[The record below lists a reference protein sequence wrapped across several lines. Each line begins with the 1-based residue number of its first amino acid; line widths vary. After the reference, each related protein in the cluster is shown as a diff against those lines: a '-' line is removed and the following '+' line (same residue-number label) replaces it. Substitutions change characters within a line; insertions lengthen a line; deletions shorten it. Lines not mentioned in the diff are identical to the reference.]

1 MAPLGSSV
9 AEGTWQRSHLRR
21 ADPNVSICWN
31 YGYLCIDGSCS
42 DWPWVEP
49 VVVKGEMAR
58 PGVEQTHVTMQSI
71 KDNDSGLSNRQQC
84 LGGHA
89 QSIHEGGVSF
99 STAGGGSLYFPFGY
113 VGQYGQANGQYQ
125 YDTCNLIGG

>member
-1 MAPLGSSV
+1 
-9 AEGTWQRSHLRR
+9 
-21 ADPNVSICWN
+21 
-31 YGYLCIDGSCS
+31 
-42 DWPWVEP
+42 
-49 VVVKGEMAR
+49 MAR

-113 VGQYGQANGQYQ
+113 VGQYGQANGHVQPDRRLSRRRAVPFVRRPRPQ
-125 YDTCNLIGG
+125 GRVSS